1 MTKSEIFKK
10 AWRLAA
16 MIAAVTKQEKCVHFR
31 TALKAVYKSLKNCGG
46 WFGFYEICER
56 SARKTAKHAK
66 SRLSGYLSAQE
77 KGFFENEYN
86 NSVQDAFVFNY
97 LRNGKVM
104 EAVQ

>member
-1 MTKSEIFKK
+1 MSKSEIFKK

-16 MIAAVTKQEKCVHFR
+16 MIAAVTKQAKCTHFR
-31 TALKAVYKSLKNCGG
+31 TALKAVYKSMKNNIG
-46 WFGFYEICER
+46 WFGFYEVCER

-66 SRLSGYLSAQE
+66 YRLSDYLSTQE
-77 KGFFENEYN
+77 KCFFENEYN